1 MSPTDSLKQERMH
14 IRLDAISKQKIERAA
29 AYLNKNI
36 SEFVINQAVS
46 AANQVIK
53 EHETV
58 TLTLED
64 AQIFLDALENP
75 PQPNK
80 KLIAALSK
88 QKVLQPA

>member
-1 MSPTDSLKQERMH
+1 MSPTDRLKQERMH

-36 SEFVINQAVS
+36 SEFVINHAVN

-64 AQIFLDALENP
+64 AQMFLDALENP